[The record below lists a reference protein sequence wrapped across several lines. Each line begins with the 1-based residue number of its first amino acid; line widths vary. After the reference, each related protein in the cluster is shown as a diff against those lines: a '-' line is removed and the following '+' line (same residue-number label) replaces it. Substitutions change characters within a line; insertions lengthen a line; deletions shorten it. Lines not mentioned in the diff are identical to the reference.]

1 VEVDDLPGIAHPV
14 QHDGAPVDHVRAIVQ
29 MERSDGDVSKALDV
43 EVVRLQVHVR
53 RLRPVSTNLR
63 EDLLKIV
70 LNLGATVRTTGYPA
84 RVKYRSIVGE
94 EAAELVPI

>member
-14 QHDGAPVDHVRAIVQ
+14 QHDGAPVDHTRAIVQ

-53 RLRPVSTNLR
+53 RLRPVSANLR
-63 EDLLKIV
+63 EDLLEIG
-70 LNLGATVRTTGYPA
+70 LNLDATVRTTGYPA
-84 RVKYRSIVGE
+84 RVKYRSIVAE